1 MSQRQVRLDKLQ
13 RLRDAEVPPYP
24 DRFEKTHSL
33 AEAMRLDVGVSDV
46 ALAGRMTSRRVMGK
60 MTFAHLV
67 DMSGKIQLSVQQDR
81 VGKEM
86 YKHLVKRFDLGD
98 FVGVRGSMIRTRT
111 GELTLR
117 ADSIEFLGKTLRPM
131 PEKWH
136 GMKDQELRYRRRYL
150 DLLVNEKTREVFKL
164 RTRLIRTIRDF
175 LDAHE
180 FFEVETPVLQN
191 KASGALARP
200 FKAHHNSLDLE
211 VCLRI
216 APETYLK
223 RLIVGGFDRV
233 YEFARCFR
241 NEGMD
246 ASHLQD
252 FTMLEYYVAYW
263 NYEDN
268 MRFTQQLFQHF
279 LQQVLGT
286 DKLSFRGNEL
296 DFSGEWPRVTFAE
309 LIQRDCGIDL
319 AAFPTAETLLA
330 EIRRQD
336 IHLEHKQPETL
347 GRGNL
352 IDALYKKMC
361 RPKLIQPTFL
371 TAHPT
376 DISPLAR
383 KNDANP
389 DITDRF
395 QLVVAGWEVVNAYS
409 ELVDPIDQRARMEA
423 QAQAREKGDE
433 EALEVD
439 EDYLLAM
446 EYGMPPMSGW
456 GMGIDRLVALLLD
469 LENLRDTVFFPLMR
483 PWDHEQ
489 LAALADE
496 T

>member
-13 RLRDAEVPPYP
+13 RLRDAEVPVYP
-24 DRFEKTHSL
+24 DRFAKTHTI
-33 AEAMRLDVGVSDV
+33 AEAAGLEVGTTDV
-46 ALAGRMTSRRVMGK
+46 ALAGRMVSRRVMGK
-60 MTFAHLV
+60 MTFAHLA
-67 DMSGKIQLSVQQDR
+67 DFGGKLQIAVQQDR
-81 VGKEM
+81 VGKFM

-98 FVGVRGSMIRTRT
+98 FVGIKGSMIRTRT

-117 ADSIEFLGKTLRPM
+117 ADEVTFLGKALRPL

-150 DLLVNEKTREVFKL
+150 DLLSNEKSREVFKL

-175 LDAHE
+175 LDAHD

-191 KASGALARP
+191 KPSGALARP
-200 FKAHHNSLDLE
+200 FTARHNALGID
-211 VCLRI
+211 VYLRI

-223 RLIVGGFDRV
+223 RCVVGGFERV

-241 NEGMD
+241 NEGID

-252 FTMLEYYVAYW
+252 FTMLEYYAAFW

-268 MRFTQQLFQHF
+268 MRFTQRLFQHF
-279 LQQVLGT
+279 LGVVLGSEKVT
-286 DKLSFRGNEL
+286 FRGNDI
-296 DFSGEWPRVTFAE
+296 DFSGEWPRVTFSE
-309 LIQRDCGIDL
+309 LIAKDCGISLSD
-319 AAFPTAETLLA
+319 FPTAEALLA
-330 EIRRQD
+330 EIRERGID
-336 IHLEHKQPETL
+336 LEHKEPEKL

-352 IDALYKKMC
+352 IDALYKKVC

-383 KNDANP
+383 KNDENP
-389 DITDRF
+389 HVTDRF
-395 QLVVAGWEVVNAYS
+395 QLVAGGWEIVNAYS
-409 ELVDPIDQRARMEA
+409 ELVDPLDQRARMEV
-423 QAQAREKGDE
+423 QAAAREKGDE
-433 EALEVD
+433 EALDVD

-456 GMGIDRLVALLLD
+456 GMGIDRMVALLMDLD
-469 LENLRDTVFFPLMR
+469 NLRDTVLFPLMR
-483 PWDHEQ
+483 QTEGQ
-489 LAALADE
+489 ELEGLEEA
-496 T
+496 